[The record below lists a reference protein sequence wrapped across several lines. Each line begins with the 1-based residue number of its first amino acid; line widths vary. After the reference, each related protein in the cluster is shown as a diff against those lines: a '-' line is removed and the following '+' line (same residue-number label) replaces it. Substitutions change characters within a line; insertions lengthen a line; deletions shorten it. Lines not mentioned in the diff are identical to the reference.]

1 MLKKEVLES
10 YLLILPLLIL
20 LSVFI
25 LYPVLANI
33 FLSFFKWKGMGK
45 PVFTGI
51 SNFRDMF
58 SDVKFQASIKNTL
71 ILLLYIPLGTIVP
84 LFLSA
89 FLREGIK
96 GWSIYKAVI
105 YLPNVLGYVIIGL
118 IFSIIFRKTGPVNSF
133 FRALNLDSLDLD
145 WLNKSSLAINS
156 VGLVYGVWIRL
167 GFGCIYFLAAMSG
180 IDQSLYEAIRLEGA
194 NWLQTFRHITLPS
207 IRFSIE
213 FWIVFSFIEM
223 IARAFPFIYTFTRG
237 GPGFGTFTLE
247 YGIYDAGFV
256 AFKMGYASAW
266 SCVLFVF
273 CSVIAVFQ
281 VKLMR
286 KNADA

>member
-51 SNFRDMF
+51 NNFRDMF
-58 SDVKFQASIKNTL
+58 GDVKFQASIKNTL

-118 IFSIIFRKTGPVNSF
+118 IFSIILRKTGPVNSF
-133 FRALNLDSLDLD
+133 FRALGLDNLDLD
-145 WLNKSSLAINS
+145 WLNKSNLAINS

-273 CSVIAVFQ
+273 CAVIAVFQ